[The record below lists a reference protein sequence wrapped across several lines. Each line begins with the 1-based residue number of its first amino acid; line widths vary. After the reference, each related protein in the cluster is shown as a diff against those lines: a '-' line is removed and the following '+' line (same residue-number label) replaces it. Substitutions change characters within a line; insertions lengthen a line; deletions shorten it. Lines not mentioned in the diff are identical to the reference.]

1 MNSSAVRRLLRR
13 WRLWLYAPVILAVV
27 YLVVRFDTI
36 SLPEEGCSPVRA
48 IAPGARIL
56 LDLRPAEVGLGDAVL
71 FRSADTALLLGVVAE
86 LPQSA
91 PQGYH
96 QRVQAG
102 ELWIVADNP
111 SCPARDSRALG
122 PVSRADLAGRVVLT
136 F

>member
-1 MNSSAVRRLLRR
+1 VRQFLRR
-13 WRLWLYAPVILAVV
+13 ARPWIYALVVLAVA
-27 YLVVRFDTI
+27 YLAIRFDTI

-56 LDLRPAEVGLGDAVL
+56 VDVRPGELALGDAVL
-71 FRSADTALLLGVVAE
+71 FRSEGAALLLGLVAE
-86 LPQSA
+86 LPESA

-111 SCPARDSRALG
+111 LCPARDSRALG
-122 PVSRADLAGRVVLT
+122 PISCEDLAGRVVLA